1 MTVFYKNDADLNIN
15 SLNDIKEPAILVTP
29 LDWGLG
35 HATRCIPIIRS
46 LLNLNQP
53 VLLGGCGDSL
63 KVLRLEFPDLPF
75 VEFPAYNMRYPK
87 ENMLWNVALKI
98 PQLLSTFVKEQQLV
112 KLLLKKNK
120 IKAVI
125 SDNRYGCFHQDIPSI
140 LITHQV
146 YPIIPM
152 ASVEKRLQKYILF
165 LINQFNVCWIP
176 DMPDE
181 SSSLA
186 GKLAH
191 PATPNG
197 RFIGPLSRLFPQELN
212 DNPTYK
218 VLFLLSGP
226 EPQRTYLESKIRNQ
240 VGALEGNFALV
251 QGLPNKADSPAF
263 KVGNLQIFPYMQAD
277 ELSRLIANSEI
288 VLCRAGYSTLMD
300 LAFFGK
306 KAIFIPTPG
315 QTEQIYLADQLHE
328 AKRGVTV
335 SQNQFNLAET
345 IDEAEK
351 TMGLP
356 SYKPNFGEDLL
367 SGAIQDLLS
376 LCKK

>member
-1 MTVFYKNDADLNIN
+1 MTVFYKNGADLNIN

-212 DNPTYK
+212 DNPSFK

-251 QGLPNKADSPAF
+251 QGLPNKADSPGF

-277 ELSRLIANSEI
+277 ELSRLIANSQI
-288 VLCRAGYSTLMD
+288 ILCRAGYSTLMD

-306 KAIFIPTPG
+306 KAIFIPTSG
-315 QTEQIYLADQLHE
+315 QTEQIYLADQLQE
-328 AKRGVTV
+328 ANRGVTV
-335 SQNQFNLAET
+335 SQNQFRLADT
-345 IDEAEK
+345 IDKAEK
-351 TMGLP
+351 TTGLP
-356 SYKPNFGEDLL
+356 SYKPNVGEDLL
-367 SGAIQDLLS
+367 SEAIQDLLS
-376 LCKK
+376 QCKK

>member
-1 MTVFYKNDADLNIN
+1 MTVFHKNNAELESNLF
-15 SLNDIKEPAILVTP
+15 SEFKEPAILVTP

-46 LLNLNQP
+46 LLSLNQP

-63 KVLRLEFPDLPF
+63 KVLRLEFPNLPF

-87 ENMLWNVALKI
+87 ENMLWNVALKL
-98 PQLLSTFVKEQQLV
+98 PQLLSTFVKEQQMV
-112 KLLLKKNK
+112 KLLLRKNR

-125 SDNRYGCFHQDIPSI
+125 SDNRYGCFHPDIPSI

-146 YPIIPM
+146 YPIVPLP
-152 ASVEKRLQKYILF
+152 SVEKSVQKYVQH

-176 DMPDE
+176 DMPE
-181 SSSLA
+181 ASSSLA

-191 PATPNG
+191 PAIHNG
-197 RFIGPLSRLFPQELN
+197 RFIGPLSRLFPQEIN
-212 DNPTYK
+212 TNPFYK

-240 VGALEGNFALV
+240 VGDIDGNFALV
-251 QGLPNKADSPAF
+251 QGLPNKADFPAT
-263 KVGNLQIFPYMQAD
+263 KDGNLHIFPYLQAD
-277 ELSRLIANSEI
+277 ELSKLIANSDI

-328 AKRGVTV
+328 ANRGVTV
-335 SQNQFNLAET
+335 SQDQFMLADT
-345 IDEAEK
+345 INKAEK
-351 TMGLP
+351 TIGLP
-356 SYKPNFGEDLL
+356 SYKPNLGEDLL